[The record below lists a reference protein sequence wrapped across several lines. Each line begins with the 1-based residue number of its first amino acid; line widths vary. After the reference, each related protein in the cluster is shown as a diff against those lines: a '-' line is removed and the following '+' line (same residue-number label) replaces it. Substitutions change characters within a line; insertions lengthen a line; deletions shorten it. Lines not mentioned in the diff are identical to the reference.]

1 VSTRSIERYELVLIA
16 SIIIRDAT
24 SYSSMHTRH
33 HGTSRKPHLASAE
46 TICRSTGHSIHSS
59 TAMTDG
65 KTKPT
70 EPPPSA
76 PEDSF
81 SSAAA
86 TAVKYVPKWQ
96 LPNGVEKHIE
106 SGLLKSAVGAAA
118 GLAVGV
124 VFFRGG
130 KGWRMASAAAG
141 VGVAI
146 GSTVERATAG
156 KEPKSLFGPTGLW

>member
-1 VSTRSIERYELVLIA
+1 
-16 SIIIRDAT
+16 
-24 SYSSMHTRH
+24 M
-33 HGTSRKPHLASAE
+33 
-46 TICRSTGHSIHSS
+46 
-59 TAMTDG
+59 
-65 KTKPT
+65 
-70 EPPPSA
+70 
-76 PEDSF
+76 
-81 SSAAA
+81 
-86 TAVKYVPKWQ
+86 Q

-146 GSTVERATAG
+146 HCGNHELRCDQGGVG
-156 KEPKSLFGPTGLW
+156 

>member
-1 VSTRSIERYELVLIA
+1 
-16 SIIIRDAT
+16 
-24 SYSSMHTRH
+24 
-33 HGTSRKPHLASAE
+33 
-46 TICRSTGHSIHSS
+46 
-59 TAMTDG
+59 MTDG